1 MLAIAIIH
9 EVRIVVE
16 TVGGKE
22 MLDYER
28 EL

>member
-1 MLAIAIIH
+1 MLAIAMIH

-16 TVGGKE
+16 MIGGKE